1 MWSVVLRFSGYC
13 SVLLGVKYSFMVV
26 FIPIARVFKPAAI
39 PPKYELLDI
48 LLFFVYLLR
57 NNRSFKL

>member
-1 MWSVVLRFSGYC
+1 M
-13 SVLLGVKYSFMVV
+13 LLGVKYSFMVV